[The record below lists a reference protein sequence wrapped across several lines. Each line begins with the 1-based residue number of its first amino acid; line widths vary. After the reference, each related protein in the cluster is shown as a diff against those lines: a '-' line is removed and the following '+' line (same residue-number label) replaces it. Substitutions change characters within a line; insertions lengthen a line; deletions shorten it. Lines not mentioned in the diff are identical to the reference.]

1 MFKMQMIYSTIQWFF
16 YGIFPLFFMEISLK
30 ITWKNMFFQLMSKKN
45 SKNIKKGG
53 KGKEN
58 NVLG

>member
-1 MFKMQMIYSTIQWFF
+1 
-16 YGIFPLFFMEISLK
+16 MEISLK